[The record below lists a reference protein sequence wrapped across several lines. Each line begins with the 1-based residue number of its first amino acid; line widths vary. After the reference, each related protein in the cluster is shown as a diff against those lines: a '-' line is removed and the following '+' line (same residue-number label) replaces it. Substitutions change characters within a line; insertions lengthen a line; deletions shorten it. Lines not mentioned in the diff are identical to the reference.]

1 MNSEQQNP
9 NPDLRTAKQRA
20 GIRRTVF
27 VMVLAVLVVLG
38 LIVAK
43 VLREPEVNREAL
55 REQGV
60 ILFDQPRKFTDFS
73 LIDHRG
79 EDYTQEDLKGQWT
92 VIFFGF
98 TQCPDICPITLA
110 DLSRL
115 MKALPEPLAEDT
127 QVLMVTLDPARDTP
141 EVLAK
146 YVPYFHPEFIG
157 ITGDFLTIKRFA
169 NELNVAFAKVTL
181 EDDYTVD
188 HSGHLSLINPRGD
201 YHALL
206 KPPFE
211 TEKMQSALSAIRR
224 NFPD

>member
-1 MNSEQQNP
+1 MNSDQQNP
-9 NPDLRTAKQRA
+9 NPDSREADQRA

-27 VMVLAVLVVLG
+27 VMVLAVIVVLG

-43 VLREPEVNREAL
+43 VTREPEVDREAL
-55 REQGV
+55 RDQGI
-60 ILFDQPRKFTDFS
+60 ILFDKPRKFSEFS
-73 LIDHRG
+73 LVDHQG
-79 EDYTQEDLKGQWT
+79 EPYTQEDLKGQWT
-92 VIFFGF
+92 FIFFGF
-98 TQCPDICPITLA
+98 THCPDICPITLA

-115 MKALPEPLAEDT
+115 MKALPEPMAEDT

-146 YVPYFHPEFIG
+146 YVPYFHPHFVG

-169 NELNVAFAKVTL
+169 NELNVAFAKVTQ

-188 HSGHLSLINPRGD
+188 HSGHIALINPRGD
-201 YHALL
+201 YHALF
-206 KPPFE
+206 KPPFD
-211 TEKMQSALSAIRR
+211 TEKMQTALAAIRS